1 MGWKEFSTNRLLLK
15 RNLGFIP
22 LKQSE
27 TQKINC
33 NVYNS
38 CWFSVVCADISAM
51 FSCNVH
57 VCERPL
63 SRPPSHRGIHI
74 MRGEASWTQ
83 VFRIKLIIPKGS
95 PPPAPPCL
103 HPSLFH
109 HLHLHIPTDFIFSN
123 LAVFSAPPSP
133 QCCSSTSSYFPLPHP
148 HYPFPS
154 LPPLHLHPVTSTV
167 TSPCFLHLLCLILL
181 HCLVFL
187 LYTFLRSRHT
197 LNHFLHRSTSSSSF
211 SLCAFTQHTHL
222 CWASRWVKWG
232 SGVLVYIVTFLTCSS
247 SVAGQ
252 TKTDKGVDLIDAGS
266 SILAWIRLAV
276 INVWRERKGW
286 RKSEGGE
293 PD

>member
-1 MGWKEFSTNRLLLK
+1 
-15 RNLGFIP
+15 
-22 LKQSE
+22 
-27 TQKINC
+27 
-33 NVYNS
+33 
-38 CWFSVVCADISAM
+38 M

-63 SRPPSHRGIHI
+63 SGPPSHRGIHI

-109 HLHLHIPTDFIFSN
+109 HLHLHIPIDFIFSN

-167 TSPCFLHLLCLILL
+167 TSPCFSTFCVSSFFTALFSFFIRFCDLVILSIISSIDLL
-181 HCLVFL
+181 HPL
-187 LYTFLRSRHT
+187 LFPCALSPSTHTFVER
-197 LNHFLHRSTSSSSF
+197 
-211 SLCAFTQHTHL
+211 
-222 CWASRWVKWG
+222 
-232 SGVLVYIVTFLTCSS
+232 
-247 SVAGQ
+247 AG
-252 TKTDKGVDLIDAGS
+252 
-266 SILAWIRLAV
+266 
-276 INVWRERKGW
+276 E
-286 RKSEGGE
+286 
-293 PD
+293 